1 MTNPMNH
8 PSRNA
13 GGKPITRALIAAL
26 AEFAPGADAP
36 NLRRVLDSLIGKAIG
51 GDLAAIKEI
60 LDRIDGKV
68 PAAGAGADAQEPRKV
83 VFEWKSDE

>member
-1 MTNPMNH
+1 MTNHMTNPMNH

-13 GGKPITRALIAAL
+13 GSKPITRALP
-26 AEFAPGADAP
+26 EFAPGADAP

>member
-1 MTNPMNH
+1 MPAASRSRARSS
-8 PSRNA
+8 PRSRNS
-13 GGKPITRALIAAL
+13 
-26 AEFAPGADAP
+26 P